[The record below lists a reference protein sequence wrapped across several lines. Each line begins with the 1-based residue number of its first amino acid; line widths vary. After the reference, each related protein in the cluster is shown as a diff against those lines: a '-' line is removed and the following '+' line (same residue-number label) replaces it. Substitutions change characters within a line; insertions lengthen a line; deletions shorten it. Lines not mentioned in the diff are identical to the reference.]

1 MSALRKAQLE
11 YDNRMPPPVS
21 DDDLAESEWLEAN
34 AERLLMGYRISW
46 GYQPSERGEV
56 TQADFARAVQDHLN
70 QRQID
75 GEDQQDAFGQLVISA
90 MGFRSSGLLM
100 DLAVYL
106 LGKKSALKDIAL
118 ELLKPHAEAAV
129 AFEQEQARLEQECG
143 F

>member
-1 MSALRKAQLE
+1 M
-11 YDNRMPPPVS
+11 
-21 DDDLAESEWLEAN
+21 
-34 AERLLMGYRISW
+34 
-46 GYQPSERGEV
+46 
-56 TQADFARAVQDHLN
+56 QDHLN

-106 LGKKSALKDIAL
+106 LGKKSALKEIAL
-118 ELLKPHAEAAV
+118 ELLKPHVEAAA

-143 F
+143 L

>member
-11 YDNRMPPPVS
+11 HDNRMPPPVS
-21 DDDLAESEWLEAN
+21 EEDLAETEWLEAN

-46 GYQPSERGEV
+46 GYCPSERGEV
-56 TQADFARAVQDHLN
+56 TQADFAKAVQDHLN

-75 GEDQQDAFGQLVISA
+75 GEDEQDAFGQLVINA

-106 LGKKSALKDIAL
+106 LGKKTALKDIAL
-118 ELLKPHAEAAV
+118 ELLKPHAEKAV
-129 AFEQEQARLEQECG
+129 ALDQEQARAEQECG

>member
-21 DDDLAESEWLEAN
+21 EDDLAESEWLEAN

-46 GYQPSERGEV
+46 GYQPAERGEV

-75 GEDQQDAFGQLVISA
+75 GEDQQDAFGQLVIGA

-118 ELLKPHAEAAV
+118 ELLRPHAEAAV
-129 AFEQEQARLEQECG
+129 AFEQERARLERECG